1 MLQILPHST
10 PRFGLA
16 VDKMKTQKHLGLK
29 LDEKLN
35 FREHLKDKFP
45 FANKGIEM
53 LKKLSNYLPH
63 HSLVTLYKVFIQPH
77 LDYTDIIYDNMNI
90 CYKIESLQYNAAL
103 AITGAIRRSSKE
115 KLYHL
120 LYQKLG
126 FECLSSRRWFRK
138 ICLFYEIV
146 VKKSP
151 NYLYNYISTVN
162 QSYQTRSGSKFVVS

>member
-1 MLQILPHST
+1 
-10 PRFGLA
+10 
-16 VDKMKTQKHLGLK
+16 MKTKKHLGLK

-35 FREHLKDKFP
+35 FREHFKDKFP
-45 FANKGIEM
+45 FANKEIEM

-63 HSLVTLYKVFIQPH
+63 HSLVTLYKVFIRPH
-77 LDYTDIIYDNMNI
+77 LDYTDIIYGNQNNMNI
-90 CYKIESLQYNAAL
+90 CNQIESVQYSATL

-115 KLYHL
+115 T

-126 FECLSSRRWFRK
+126 FECLILRRWFRK

-151 NYLYNYISTVN
+151 NYLYISTVN
-162 QSYQTRSGSKFVVS
+162 PIKLEVVANLRYRRFLKIYH

>member
-1 MLQILPHST
+1 
-10 PRFGLA
+10 
-16 VDKMKTQKHLGLK
+16 MKTQKHLGLK

-53 LKKLSNYLPH
+53 LKKLNNYLPH
-63 HSLVTLYKVFIQPH
+63 HSLVTLYKVFIRPH
-77 LDYTDIIYDNMNI
+77 LDYTDIIYDNQNNMNI
-90 CYKIESLQYNAAL
+90 CYKTESLQYSAAL
-103 AITGAIRRSSKE
+103 AITGAIRRS
-115 KLYHL
+115 

-146 VKKSP
+146 EKKSP